1 MPTDVHSQVSC
12 CRCPVCSSSSSCS
25 WHPTFQLLGLMA
37 RYTYLAALVLLG
49 ICCQWGSSAAMAMP
63 DEERYVRKEYNR
75 DLLDWFNNVGVGVGQ
90 FSPGQVAT
98 LCRYPLILENSL
110 GAAMPIRKRN
120 SELINSLL
128 SLPKNMNDAGK

>member
-1 MPTDVHSQVSC
+1 
-12 CRCPVCSSSSSCS
+12 
-25 WHPTFQLLGLMA
+25 MA
-37 RYTYLAALVLLG
+37 RLTFALVLVLLA
-49 ICCQWGSSAAMAMP
+49 IFSRCGSTGAMAMP

-75 DLLDWFNNVGVGVGQ
+75 DLLDWFNTMGQ

-110 GAAMPIRKRN
+110 GEPIPIRKRN

>member
-1 MPTDVHSQVSC
+1 
-12 CRCPVCSSSSSCS
+12 
-25 WHPTFQLLGLMA
+25 MA
-37 RYTYLAALVLLG
+37 RYMYIVALMLLA
-49 ICCQWGSSAAMAMP
+49 ISSRCGFTGAMAMP

-75 DLLDWFNNVGVGVGQ
+75 DLLDWFNNMGQ
-90 FSPGQVAT
+90 FTPGQVAT

-110 GAAMPIRKRN
+110 GPPMPIRKRN